1 MKNIIKVDNVSKHYN
16 KGKSHTV
23 ALDNVS
29 FNLSKEESISIIGPS
44 GSGKTTLLHII
55 GGLDNPSSGKVYIDG
70 KLINNM
76 SDNKLSEFRNKKIG
90 FVFQF
95 FNLQDYLTAEE
106 NVGLPAKMAGREEKE
121 AKQKAEELLELVGL
135 KYRRDHYPNEMSGGE
150 MQRVAIA
157 RALVNEPKILLA
169 DEPTGNLDKDNT
181 VKILDVFTKVAES
194 GVSIIFITHDT
205 NISKVFPNTIRLDKG
220 VLV

>member
-135 KYRRDHYPNEMSGGE
+135 KY
-150 MQRVAIA
+150 
-157 RALVNEPKILLA
+157 
-169 DEPTGNLDKDNT
+169 
-181 VKILDVFTKVAES
+181 
-194 GVSIIFITHDT
+194 
-205 NISKVFPNTIRLDKG
+205 
-220 VLV
+220 